1 MEVGFREDKATPQ
14 LEVSAFIT
22 EALQGR
28 PTSTA
33 RFRSEATVSAAAGPF
48 SRGLRSTRNL
58 LGQKQEV
65 ELVTH
70 VFSLGLQDVG
80 GLRGEAADCGVQ
92 VWPACAS
99 GL

>member
-33 RFRSEATVSAAAGPF
+33 RFRSEATVSAAAGPSDEPRAQKQAF
-48 SRGLRSTRNL
+48 RNL

-70 VFSLGLQDVG
+70 VFSL
-80 GLRGEAADCGVQ
+80 
-92 VWPACAS
+92 AS
-99 GL
+99 RM